1 MNKNKILSGGG
12 KNLTGGG
19 KWGWRGREVGG
30 EGEGSGVRGGGKWGE
45 RGGKWGLGTP
55 LSTPS
60 VYSISVLTH
69 NSNEYVHI
77 ACRKYTRATV
87 HEMLEYIA
95 LASCFSSD
103 ELVYPQSHLNLCC
116 SHTQSRGVDEESG

>member
-30 EGEGSGVRGGGKWGE
+30 EGEGSGVKGGGKWGKTGRE
-45 RGGKWGLGTP
+45 VGIGYP

-60 VYSISVLTH
+60 IMEQQLCVNVYLGQFG
-69 NSNEYVHI
+69 VHI
-77 ACRKYTRATV
+77 
-87 HEMLEYIA
+87 
-95 LASCFSSD
+95 
-103 ELVYPQSHLNLCC
+103 
-116 SHTQSRGVDEESG
+116 

>member
-30 EGEGSGVRGGGKWGE
+30 EGEGSGVKG
-45 RGGKWGLGTP
+45 GGKWGLGTP

-60 VYSISVLTH
+60 LR
-69 NSNEYVHI
+69 SN
-77 ACRKYTRATV
+77 
-87 HEMLEYIA
+87 
-95 LASCFSSD
+95 CFSREASTA
-103 ELVYPQSHLNLCC
+103 LCEI
-116 SHTQSRGVDEESG
+116 R